1 MTRIRR
7 RMRRLLGNVLGRSF
21 LLCERSASKVFCS
34 APPTTTT
41 TTALAA
47 RAATEPP
54 AFAGLGFSQ
63 TKQSGLVPQLGKRSI
78 YVEVED
84 NSEIDFCFKKL
95 TRKLNQ
101 EGVLLESRIRSR
113 HTKKSDQ
120 KIIDQ
125 RSTAKRLARK
135 SVGRKIRWIMK
146 RRERGF

>member
-1 MTRIRR
+1 
-7 RMRRLLGNVLGRSF
+7 
-21 LLCERSASKVFCS
+21 
-34 APPTTTT
+34 
-41 TTALAA
+41 
-47 RAATEPP
+47 
-54 AFAGLGFSQ
+54 
-63 TKQSGLVPQLGKRSI
+63 VPQLGKRSI

>member
-1 MTRIRR
+1 M
-7 RMRRLLGNVLGRSF
+7 
-21 LLCERSASKVFCS
+21 
-34 APPTTTT
+34 
-41 TTALAA
+41 
-47 RAATEPP
+47 
-54 AFAGLGFSQ
+54 
-63 TKQSGLVPQLGKRSI
+63 PQLGKRSI

-135 SVGRKIRWIMK
+135 SVGRKIRWITK

>member
-1 MTRIRR
+1 M
-7 RMRRLLGNVLGRSF
+7 
-21 LLCERSASKVFCS
+21 
-34 APPTTTT
+34 
-41 TTALAA
+41 
-47 RAATEPP
+47 
-54 AFAGLGFSQ
+54 
-63 TKQSGLVPQLGKRSI
+63 PQLGKRSI